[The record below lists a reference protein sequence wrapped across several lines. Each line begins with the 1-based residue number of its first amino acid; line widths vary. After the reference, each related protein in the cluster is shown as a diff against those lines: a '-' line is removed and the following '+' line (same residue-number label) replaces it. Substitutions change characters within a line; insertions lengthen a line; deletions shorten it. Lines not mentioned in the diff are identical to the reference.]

1 MKSFYHPTKARSG
14 AVPHILG
21 LSASPVLRSNLKE
34 LGAIEANLDSVCIT
48 PRHHRQDLF
57 KHVHHPR
64 LQRLAYIRCEARGT
78 ANASH
83 VFEVLRKLS
92 QRLLDRHGT
101 PRSLLGLEAGFGRI
115 GKPTRRDISTE
126 LSDQVRKFCN
136 KAAHVHEE
144 LGPSAAAYFIPHTAE
159 VIRNKAELAKASA
172 FHVQKKDEL
181 VNQLRDAFDQE
192 GITQA
197 PDVMSLRIQLSL
209 KVEQLIAFLECQEPE
224 TFSGLIFV
232 QQRATVSV
240 LRTILS
246 SHPRTM
252 SKFRC
257 ATFVGLSSSAHAKL
271 VLSELFDEEA
281 QKDTVP
287 DFRAGKKDLVIATDA
302 LEEGIDV
309 AVCNLVICFKT
320 PPSLESYIQRRGR
333 ARMQAS
339 QYVIMVPNDSV
350 QTQLNSWSELEDAL
364 INMYQD
370 DDRERTRT
378 AGSERGHELV
388 DGWLYVETTG
398 AYLTAEKAMAHL
410 HHFCD
415 IMPRQRYT
423 ETRPEF
429 SFEESRSGSIT
440 CTVTLPNCVS
450 STL

>member
-1 MKSFYHPTKARSG
+1 MAQVKKAHKRHST
-14 AVPHILG
+14 
-21 LSASPVLRSNLKE
+21 
-34 LGAIEANLDSVCIT
+34 IETNLDSVCVT
-48 PRHHRQDLF
+48 PRLHRQDLF
-57 KHVHHPR
+57 KYVHHPR
-64 LQRLAYIRCEARGT
+64 LQRLEYVPCEAQGT
-78 ANASH
+78 VNVSH

-92 QRLLDRHGT
+92 QRLLVKYGT
-101 PRSLLGLEAGFGRI
+101 PRSSLGLEAGL
-115 GKPTRRDISTE
+115 GKTGKSTRQDISTE
-126 LSDQVRKFCN
+126 LSDQVRRFFK

-144 LGPSAAAYFIPHTAE
+144 LGPSAAAYFILRTAE

-197 PDVMSLRIQLSL
+197 PDVMSLRIQLSP

-224 TFSGLIFV
+224 TCSGLIFV

-246 SHPRTM
+246 SHPRTL

-281 QKDTVP
+281 QKDTMP
-287 DFRAGKKDLVIATDA
+287 DFRAGKKNLVIATDA

-309 AVCNLVICFKT
+309 AVCNLVICFNT
-320 PPSLESYIQRRGR
+320 PASLKSYIQRRGR

-378 AGSERGHELV
+378 AGSERGHESV
-388 DGWLYVETTG
+388 DGWLHVEATGYVTSRSEIR
-398 AYLTAEKAMAHL
+398 YLTDL
-410 HHFCD
+410 
-415 IMPRQRYT
+415 
-423 ETRPEF
+423 
-429 SFEESRSGSIT
+429 
-440 CTVTLPNCVS
+440 
-450 STL
+450 